1 MHDTSLPDQE
11 MKRHHKKIRFFLRF
25 RWLGAPLLISGLLLF
40 FSVVSSLPQTHD
52 YFLVLLGF
60 GCSALGLTTFGIS
73 HDTAVAFMVVHYP
86 NTKNL
91 GGTAKRELEEDLA
104 WDQARTL
111 KLTPNPKTAIFVPF
125 LALVL
130 QSYVFFRLS
139 CQFQID
145 LEQICRLPI
154 F

>member
-1 MHDTSLPDQE
+1 MHDTSLPDLE
-11 MKRHHKKIRFFLRF
+11 IKKHLKKIRFFLRF

-40 FSVVSSLPQTHD
+40 LSVLTSLPQTHD

-60 GCSALGLTTFGIS
+60 GCSALGLTTFGVS
-73 HDTAVAFMVVHYP
+73 HDTAVAFMVASYP
-86 NTKNL
+86 NTKDL
-91 GGTAKRELEEDLA
+91 DVKAQKELDEDLE

-125 LALVL
+125 LAIAL

-139 CQFQID
+139 CQFQLD
-145 LEQICRLPI
+145 WDQVCRLPI